1 MGETISG
8 RLPQPFRGSGLS
20 QVPAE
25 DAAAG
30 AEERAGRGRRRLW
43 LPLSGMPG
51 PGHCSRGTGAAS
63 TEHEVTCSPSFQG
76 VTQRCVGRGRGCP
89 PGSRSVAFVCPP
101 LPDQSPAPGTGCR
114 SPGEQ
119 SDHTTADQRG
129 AGLGSRP
136 IKAAPTAPCPFHE
149 GKVTRRV
156 PLPLTAPS
164 FLSPPEQG
172 GVEPELSQGPLEHP
186 HSPSSFRHSGARAG
200 AWPGQGQP
208 GAAAGFYH
216 PAPGVILRAR
226 PAPHPPHFRGQPGAD
241 LLILA

>member
-1 MGETISG
+1 MGINPGDCAPPPLVRACQRTLRGPIATHPPTHPSAICHPTPIDPPAPPICSSIRGTDLRHIRSGQVLPWGGRRCRGDNQDRAVGETISG
-8 RLPQPFRGSGLS
+8 RLPQPFRGGGLS

-25 DAAAG
+25 EDAAAR

-101 LPDQSPAPGTGCR
+101 LPDQSPAPGTGCQG
-114 SPGEQ
+114 PGEQ
-119 SDHTTADQRG
+119 SNHATADQRG

-136 IKAAPTAPCPFHE
+136 IKAALTA
-149 GKVTRRV
+149 
-156 PLPLTAPS
+156 PLPLP
-164 FLSPPEQG
+164 
-172 GVEPELSQGPLEHP
+172 
-186 HSPSSFRHSGARAG
+186 
-200 AWPGQGQP
+200 
-208 GAAAGFYH
+208 
-216 PAPGVILRAR
+216 
-226 PAPHPPHFRGQPGAD
+226 
-241 LLILA
+241 